1 MRTIALTMFVVLSML
16 RSASAAELTIPAVA
30 GGGLALG
37 AAQGVGELLFA
48 GNPSSA
54 GLRLDSFS
62 LFVTDP
68 GDFSAFVFTTAV
80 SRVTEGFQTPDL
92 PSFNSPIQTLVA
104 GSTPTTHEIVTTIP
118 GGFLFEPD
126 QSYFLY
132 ITVLGT
138 IGASQPWL
146 IETTLTNLYSGGR
159 GGRVNW
165 LTLEQEI
172 LEVPND
178 RDIAL
183 HATFSVPS
191 SVPEPTS
198 AVLLGIGA
206 IGLFVRHRSKRS
218 TR

>member
-1 MRTIALTMFVVLSML
+1 MRTIALTIFVVLSML

-30 GGGLALG
+30 SGGFALS

-68 GDFSAFVFTTAV
+68 GDFSGLVFTTAV
-80 SRVTEGFQTPDL
+80 SRVTEGFQTPDV

-118 GGFLFEPD
+118 GGFLFDPD
-126 QSYFLY
+126 ESYFLY

-138 IGASQPWL
+138 IGASSPWL
-146 IETTLTNLYSGGR
+146 IETTLTNLYAGGR

-165 LTLEQEI
+165 LTLGQEI
-172 LEVPND
+172 LEMPND

-183 HATFSVPS
+183 HATFSDPA

-198 AVLLGIGA
+198 ALLLGVGA
-206 IGLFVRHRSKRS
+206 IGLYVRNRSRRRKA
-218 TR
+218 

>member
-1 MRTIALTMFVVLSML
+1 MRTIALTIFVVLSML

-30 GGGLALG
+30 GGGFALG
-37 AAQGVGELLFA
+37 AARGVGELLFP

-54 GLRLDSFS
+54 GLQLESFS

-68 GDFSAFVFTTAV
+68 GDFSGLVFTTAV
-80 SRVTEGFQTPDL
+80 SRVTQGFETPDL

-118 GGFLFEPD
+118 GGFLFAPD

-138 IGASQPWL
+138 IGGSQPWL
-146 IETTLTNLYSGGR
+146 IETTLTNLYAGGR
-159 GGRVNW
+159 GGRVDW
-165 LTLEQEI
+165 LTLGQEI
-172 LEVPND
+172 LEMPND

-183 HATFSVPS
+183 HATFSDPT

-206 IGLFVRHRSKRS
+206 ISLFIKHRSNRR